1 MAVRIPMKMSGDGF
15 KDMSTA
21 EITAIKNQCRYLYGT
36 NPSVDLSRVSSGGN
50 LGTIND
56 TRKMAGAYRTHVS
69 SYYGEGSTAEPGTKT
84 VGYARITQGTENTS
98 ATADSSSVKFPVYR
112 YGDGVR
118 SMTLTD
124 MYDTFIYPAIDTL
137 TNGSDQPGTYRIH
150 TSTSLSGHT
159 RISSST
165 VFADTRAN
173 VGAYT
178 ASGIQET
185 LDQPTTITNYYLFR
199 TNAGSSYAYPE
210 PVYLRTDY
218 NAQAYS
224 AAAFDAILFNCMRHV
239 ASEVSGSRIRYRL
252 NGAGSI
258 RGSGMT
264 DTRLNG
270 SGNYQQRYVNTNDY
284 RSQEFPNGS
293 AVTQATNYL
302 RIYQV

>member
-36 NPSVDLSRVSSGGN
+36 NPSVDLSRVASAGN

-56 TRKMAGAYRTHVS
+56 TRKVAGASNTDVTNYD
-69 SYYGEGSTAEPGTKT
+69 TATETANIWTKT
-84 VGYARITQGTENTS
+84 VGYARITTAQENTT
-98 ATADSSSVKFPVYR
+98 ATVDTSSVKFPVYR

-150 TSTSLSGHT
+150 TGTTLSGHT
-159 RISSST
+159 LISSST

-173 VGAYT
+173 VAAYK
-178 ASGIQET
+178 AAEIGET
-185 LDQPTTITNYYLFR
+185 PDQPTTITNFYLFR
-199 TNAGSSYAYPE
+199 TNAGSAYAYPE

-218 NAQAYS
+218 HAQSYS
-224 AAAFDAILFNCMRHV
+224 AAAFDAILFNCMRHA
-239 ASEVSGSRIRYRL
+239 ASEVTGSRIRYRL
-252 NGAGSI
+252 NGAGAI

-264 DTRLNG
+264 DTIMNG
-270 SGNYQQRYVNTNDY
+270 SGLYQTRYVNTNDY
-284 RSQEFPNGS
+284 RAQEFPNGT
-293 AVTQATNYL
+293 AATAYTNYL